1 MSICPAAPF
10 TLKRA
15 LLASAERPTSPVHGV
30 PRVPAVPQLLD
41 APAATKKNG
50 LPAPKTRF
58 MTEGSTVIALTAGFI
73 SAVLL
78 SGTVRMTVCAAPEVS
93 SHIRLAC
100 TGVALRPKS
109 AAIAIATKSCFLEGF
124 LILLTIAAS
133 SFHYVGPCKNT
144 ILRSPLQQ
152 ILCRI

>member
-1 MSICPAAPF
+1 MSICPADPL

-30 PRVPAVPQLLD
+30 TPVPAVPQLLD

-50 LPAPKTRF
+50 LPAPKAAF
-58 MTEGSTVIALTAGFI
+58 MTKGSTVIALRAGFI
-73 SAVLL
+73 SPTPL
-78 SGTVRMTVCAAPEVS
+78 SGTTRMTVCAGPAVS

-109 AAIAIATKSCFLEGF
+109 AAVAITTKSCFLEGF
-124 LILLTIAAS
+124 LILLTMVAS
-133 SFHYVGPCKNT
+133 SFHYVG
-144 ILRSPLQQ
+144 
-152 ILCRI
+152 